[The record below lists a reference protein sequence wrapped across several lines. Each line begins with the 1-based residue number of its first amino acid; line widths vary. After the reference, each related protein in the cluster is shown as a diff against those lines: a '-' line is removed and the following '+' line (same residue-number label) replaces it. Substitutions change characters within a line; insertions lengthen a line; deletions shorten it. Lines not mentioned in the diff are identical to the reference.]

1 MSSQCASCLSS
12 KAVAEVAIGGR
23 VQDDEYSLQSGSVLS
38 GGADG
43 GWGCRVGRVRRA
55 HGRPYPLSC
64 FMAMVLNG
72 GWTSIT
78 AARHSE
84 PSDSGGEKEEG
95 WGVGVRNRLCVEGR
109 VALLLIFHH
118 LSLTAQNRLPS
129 GGHVADHVQHIGSQM
144 QLGSGIPMV
153 PLRAEEKRQRCKNKK
168 QRITHQKYLTGVQP

>member
-1 MSSQCASCLSS
+1 M
-12 KAVAEVAIGGR
+12 AEVAIGGR

-64 FMAMVLNG
+64 FMATVLNG

-129 GGHVADHVQHIGSQM
+129 GGHVADHVQHIDSQM